1 MTAQPQHHHDQPEL
15 TSYAKQNL
23 DDAIDHGDAR

>member
-23 DDAIDHGDAR
+23 DDAIDRGDV